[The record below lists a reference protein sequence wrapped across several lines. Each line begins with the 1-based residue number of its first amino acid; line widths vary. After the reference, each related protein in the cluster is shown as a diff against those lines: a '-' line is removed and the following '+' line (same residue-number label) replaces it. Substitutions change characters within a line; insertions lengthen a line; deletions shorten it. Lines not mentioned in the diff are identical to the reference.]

1 MIRVLYSWAEIP
13 VLVEEIGKTEAR
25 RAVWIVID
33 VLRATSTIVAAFEAG
48 CLAMVPVTGVAE
60 ARRLRRAPDSKGRLL
75 SGERNGKPIRGFD
88 LGNSPREFTPERVA
102 GRELVHTTVNGT
114 RTLGAVSDLGARNI
128 WLASFGNAHA
138 VARRAAKQ
146 RGHGRKESLHILC
159 SGKEGRFCL
168 EDAVCAGLIVESD
181 EDQTIGIDRFGFCVL
196 ESLPALPI
204 GSEGDAPNIGLGQ
217 APDEFGP
224 GSGRGILR
232 PDELES
238 DRADMF
244 QRRYQTRVTVHHD
257 QNRNCL

>member
-168 EDAVCAGLIVESD
+168 EDAVCAGLIVDRMKIRQSELTDSASACWNLYRHYRSD
-181 EDQTIGIDRFGFCVL
+181 LRGMLRTSDWGRHL
-196 ESLPALPI
+196 MNL
-204 GSEGDAPNIGLGQ
+204 GLG
-217 APDEFGP
+217 PDVEFCARTNWSRIVPICSKGVIRP
-224 GSGRGILR
+224 G
-232 PDELES
+232 
-238 DRADMF
+238 
-244 QRRYQTRVTVHHD
+244 
-257 QNRNCL
+257 